1 MSKLSKVFYKE
12 YKHNLLEKDNSIS
25 YKIKYIVL
33 DLQYNSILK
42 SIPLSIYYFLVEME
56 EYNLHMNKLIYIF
69 RNYLPNKDITKLV
82 IQWALAIPQIPL

>member
-12 YKHNLLEKDNSIS
+12 YKHNPLKKDNSIS

-33 DLQYNSILK
+33 DLQYNNILK
-42 SIPLSIYYFLVEME
+42 SIPLSIYYFRVEME

-69 RNYLPNKDITKLV
+69 RNYLPNKDFTKPV
-82 IQWALAIPQIPL
+82 IQWALYIPQIPT

>member
-56 EYNLHMNKLIYIF
+56 EYNHCQDL
-69 RNYLPNKDITKLV
+69 
-82 IQWALAIPQIPL
+82 